1 MILRSKEKALIF
13 DSSTLISLSMNNLF
27 NEIRGLKKIYK
38 GKFLITKEV
47 KGEIIDKPMT
57 IKRFELEAIRL
68 KQLLDEG
75 ILEMPSSLGVS
86 DRDISNSTYDILER
100 GNKIM
105 NGRGRD
111 IHLIDLGECS
121 ALALSK
127 ILTAKGIENVLA
139 VDERTTR
146 MLSEKPENLRKL
158 MEERLHTPIK
168 AKEENYSFF
177 KDFRFIRSTE
187 LIYVAY
193 KKGIIK
199 SNDKNMLDALL
210 YALKFKGTA
219 ISDDEINEIKKL
231 A

>member
-1 MILRSKEKALIF
+1 MILRSKGKALIF

-47 KGEIIDKPMT
+47 RGEIIDKPMT

-75 ILEMPSSLGVS
+75 ILEMPSSLGIS
-86 DRDISNSTYDILER
+86 DRDISNSTYDIMER

-127 ILTAKGIENVLA
+127 ILTNQGIENGLA

-168 AKEENYSFF
+168 AEAENYSFF
-177 KDFRFIRSTE
+177 KDFRFVRSTE